1 MTNSI
6 DTYLNQNFL
15 HTTQILDFYYVY
27 NFPPRTKSGSKIVN
41 IRLSTIMCMGMM
53 NDDSLPMTIQY
64 TNFYVHMTLSLPY
77 HNNRFIRSKLT
88 LNCNFL
94 FNKVQGTEKIK

>member
-1 MTNSI
+1 
-6 DTYLNQNFL
+6 
-15 HTTQILDFYYVY
+15 
-27 NFPPRTKSGSKIVN
+27 
-41 IRLSTIMCMGMM
+41 MM

-94 FNKVQGTEKIK
+94 FNKVQGTEKIKQIKQINYIKDINEKKRAKLDKKR